1 MPNMLLL
8 AATMSLLGM
17 AKACNGQSI
26 VAQACVCPAVYSP
39 VCGSD
44 GKTYPSGC
52 QANCKGKSY
61 RCDGPCPCSGGS
73 GNSGII
79 FGNSGGASNRDSG
92 VLSNPCNCCT
102 KSPPPICN
110 RLADFDC
117 DNCLADNQNV
127 LSCVCPDLYSPVCG
141 NNGRT
146 YSSSCEANCKGESLR
161 CNGTCPC
168 KECDCPEVYSPV
180 CGNNGRTYTSRCE
193 ATCKGESVRCNG
205 TCPCKECICPEM
217 YSPVCGTDSSTY
229 SNDCRAE
236 CNGISVKCK
245 GQCPCSDGFVNS
257 GPDSGGGEGSNQE
270 GPKKPS
276 RFNPCQCCPS
286 NRPKFCARLADLEC
300 NNCERGSYR
309 NYSGLPSDPCVCC
322 RPSICDRLADY
333 DCDNC
338 RQNLTPILFPQK

>member
-52 QANCKGKSY
+52 QANCKGISY

-73 GNSGII
+73 GNRGII

-141 NNGRT
+141 NNG
-146 YSSSCEANCKGESLR
+146 K
-161 CNGTCPC
+161 
-168 KECDCPEVYSPV
+168 
-180 CGNNGRTYTSRCE
+180 TYTSRCE

-229 SNDCRAE
+229 SNDCRAK

-245 GQCPCSDGFVNS
+245 GQCPCSDGCVNS

-286 NRPKFCARLADLEC
+286 NRPKFC
-300 NNCERGSYR
+300 
-309 NYSGLPSDPCVCC
+309 
-322 RPSICDRLADY
+322 DRLADY